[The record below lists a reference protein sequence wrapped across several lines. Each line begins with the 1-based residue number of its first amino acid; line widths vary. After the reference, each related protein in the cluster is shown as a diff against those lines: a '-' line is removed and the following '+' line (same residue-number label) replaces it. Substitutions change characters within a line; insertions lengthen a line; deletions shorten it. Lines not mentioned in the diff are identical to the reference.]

1 MDAIRRFDGDTL
13 RTALE
18 SWSWVGLGDK
28 TPLCTSPFGDVFLQS
43 SDGVWFLDRLEG
55 SLTREWADVQELQ
68 QVLDTV
74 EGQDRYLLLGLAV
87 SAQEQG
93 LVPAANEIYE
103 FRLPP
108 VLGAPVEVSN
118 IQVMD
123 VTVALHLS
131 GQLHEQVKDLPPG
144 TTISG
149 FTYDGDTP

>member
-1 MDAIRRFDGDTL
+1 MEAIRRFDGDTL

-18 SWSWVGLGDK
+18 SWAWVGLEGK
-28 TPLCTSPFGDVFLQS
+28 TPLFTSPFGDVFLQG

-55 SLTREWADVQELQ
+55 ALTREWASTEELQ
-68 QVLDTV
+68 GVLNTP

-87 SAQEQG
+87 AAHETG
-93 LVPAANEIYE
+93 LVPGPTELYE

-108 VLGAPVEVSN
+108 VLGAPVDVSN

-123 VTVALHLS
+123 MTVALHLS

-144 TTISG
+144 TEISG